1 MSGDDRLA
9 VPGEWEM
16 EVLGEHVSGIVF
28 DSLESYDPDCALC
41 RRAATAGLFE
51 PFGGV
56 DGGDDDDD
64 PDVSLPAL
72 FDPFRRSGTGEGDAG
87 DGGDTGQVRRSQEA
101 ASQRH
106 PAAGRWAP
114 APRSGDIG

>member
-1 MSGDDRLA
+1 MAGDESLA

-16 EVLGEHVSGIVF
+16 EVLGGDAEIVF
-28 DSLESYDPDCALC
+28 SSLESYDPDCALC

-56 DGGDDDDD
+56 DDDDDDD

-87 DGGDTGQVRRSQEA
+87 DGGDTGQMRRSLEA

-106 PAAGRWAP
+106 PAAGRCEP
-114 APRSGDIG
+114 APRSGDA

>member
-1 MSGDDRLA
+1 MA
-9 VPGEWEM
+9 
-16 EVLGEHVSGIVF
+16 VLGGHVA
-28 DSLESYDPDCALC
+28 E
-41 RRAATAGLFE
+41 LFE

-56 DGGDDDDD
+56 DDDDD

-87 DGGDTGQVRRSQEA
+87 DGADTGQVRRSLEA

-106 PAAGRWAP
+106 PAAGRCEP
-114 APRSGDIG
+114 APRSGDVG